1 MPRARA
7 SKPKSTKVRG
17 KKKPALNPAEGSIQH
32 NQIPAGGTI
41 QSNSSSKRTQK
52 VPKGTLLHVQEP
64 VSTPNNQQF
73 QERAPAGIPPEN
85 STHLRRSPKTE
96 GESNFLTNIKQINLQ
111 KKKSACKTYF
121 KELKCNDIM
130 LCQEPYTHKN
140 KMPFVPTTHRSFFAY
155 DKNGNA
161 RAAIITPRDFG
172 SKSFILA
179 GFSNRDMI
187 TVKYNQQIG
196 GSKIIFC
203 SIYMAHEPNK
213 PDIEPETRN
222 KLIDLVEHAKNNNTN
237 LVIGTDCNGHHHLWN
252 SHKTSPRGTR
262 VAELINQLELT
273 ILNERNTP
281 TFINTRGHSS
291 IIDITLTNPSFSSNI
306 LNWRVSE
313 SSSLSD
319 HKMITYNMNLGNIKK
334 SLKTNFNNFNPEAY
348 KNEVKRLLD
357 GHPFKKKIITGSSGI
372 RPLTRNMDHIN
383 NTLIRALDKTCPP
396 TETTHKSKC
405 PWSKTLTKMK
415 KNVKK
420 AKNKAIATKNDPEE
434 NAIARHSLAATELE
448 YKNEIE
454 KTEKISFRNYCTSIK
469 SQQKL
474 ARIPKKNKNFW
485 EELNTLTKKDGK
497 LTCSSEETL
506 EVLMDAHFPKP
517 TIPQQ
522 NQPNLDQ
529 SDEDIVDK
537 IINPKKL
544 AKIVS
549 KLQNGKT
556 PGPDNIRNEM
566 IKAVWD
572 HIEAP
577 IIHIFNQ
584 CLEHSSIPDQWK
596 TAKAAIIPKPNKDDY
611 TNPRAFRIISL
622 TSNIQKL
629 LEKTILAYL
638 EESVRIDHKLTKN
651 QFGFRRKKGTEA
663 AIHKLTRRIE
673 DAMQNGQVALG
684 IFLDVEG
691 AFDSIKFESIHKG
704 LLKAKIPPTII
715 NWIHAMLTDREIIL
729 EIHGVSLKRKIWK
742 GCPQG
747 GILSPLLWN
756 ITLNSLLL
764 DSRLDIDF
772 IQAFADDLCILI
784 QGTDLNLSMRD
795 IASKYIKII
804 DNWCTENGVKLST
817 VKTQSIIFSNI
828 NKKYTFKPINS
839 KDGPIAVE
847 KSVKYLGV
855 TFDRH
860 LRFDEHIKNKC
871 AAAIK
876 AIYMMRNF
884 VGLTWGINPKRSRW
898 IYRQVILPALS
909 YCCFVWIHRSD
920 ESVSINKLL
929 QRAQKQA
936 NLLITGGFKTTP
948 NITLDLLAGNSPIT
962 IHLNSEAIKT
972 VSRLKTN
979 ESWVKCQLH
988 RKNRSHAS
996 LLDQKVRKIE
1006 SIDTVP
1012 NDLTCSTGFSN
1023 QYEYQH
1029 ESLTNMNDR
1038 NSIQIFTDGSVLT
1051 DLNGNKSAG
1060 AGFAAYI
1067 QSEIIN
1073 KTAIPLGSKTTIN
1086 QAEMIAIHDAAL
1098 WLLNSV
1104 YKTNQAL
1111 KIIFL
1116 SDSLTT
1122 IQKLTN
1128 NTSDRL

>member
-179 GFSNRDMI
+179 GFSNKDMI

-415 KNVKK
+415 KYV
-420 AKNKAIATKNDPEE
+420 
-434 NAIARHSLAATELE
+434 
-448 YKNEIE
+448 
-454 KTEKISFRNYCTSIK
+454 
-469 SQQKL
+469 
-474 ARIPKKNKNFW
+474 
-485 EELNTLTKKDGK
+485 
-497 LTCSSEETL
+497 
-506 EVLMDAHFPKP
+506 
-517 TIPQQ
+517 
-522 NQPNLDQ
+522 
-529 SDEDIVDK
+529 
-537 IINPKKL
+537 
-544 AKIVS
+544 
-549 KLQNGKT
+549 
-556 PGPDNIRNEM
+556 
-566 IKAVWD
+566 
-572 HIEAP
+572 
-577 IIHIFNQ
+577 
-584 CLEHSSIPDQWK
+584 
-596 TAKAAIIPKPNKDDY
+596 
-611 TNPRAFRIISL
+611 
-622 TSNIQKL
+622 
-629 LEKTILAYL
+629 
-638 EESVRIDHKLTKN
+638 
-651 QFGFRRKKGTEA
+651 
-663 AIHKLTRRIE
+663 
-673 DAMQNGQVALG
+673 
-684 IFLDVEG
+684 
-691 AFDSIKFESIHKG
+691 
-704 LLKAKIPPTII
+704 
-715 NWIHAMLTDREIIL
+715 
-729 EIHGVSLKRKIWK
+729 
-742 GCPQG
+742 
-747 GILSPLLWN
+747 
-756 ITLNSLLL
+756 
-764 DSRLDIDF
+764 
-772 IQAFADDLCILI
+772 
-784 QGTDLNLSMRD
+784 
-795 IASKYIKII
+795 
-804 DNWCTENGVKLST
+804 
-817 VKTQSIIFSNI
+817 
-828 NKKYTFKPINS
+828 
-839 KDGPIAVE
+839 
-847 KSVKYLGV
+847 
-855 TFDRH
+855 
-860 LRFDEHIKNKC
+860 
-871 AAAIK
+871 
-876 AIYMMRNF
+876 
-884 VGLTWGINPKRSRW
+884 
-898 IYRQVILPALS
+898 
-909 YCCFVWIHRSD
+909 
-920 ESVSINKLL
+920 
-929 QRAQKQA
+929 
-936 NLLITGGFKTTP
+936 
-948 NITLDLLAGNSPIT
+948 
-962 IHLNSEAIKT
+962 
-972 VSRLKTN
+972 
-979 ESWVKCQLH
+979 
-988 RKNRSHAS
+988 
-996 LLDQKVRKIE
+996 
-1006 SIDTVP
+1006 
-1012 NDLTCSTGFSN
+1012 
-1023 QYEYQH
+1023 
-1029 ESLTNMNDR
+1029 
-1038 NSIQIFTDGSVLT
+1038 
-1051 DLNGNKSAG
+1051 
-1060 AGFAAYI
+1060 
-1067 QSEIIN
+1067 
-1073 KTAIPLGSKTTIN
+1073 
-1086 QAEMIAIHDAAL
+1086 
-1098 WLLNSV
+1098 
-1104 YKTNQAL
+1104 
-1111 KIIFL
+1111 
-1116 SDSLTT
+1116 
-1122 IQKLTN
+1122 
-1128 NTSDRL
+1128 